1 MAFLNTIDIKYVSR
15 ANAHFSNVLLLAFE
29 LGLFSTRSFM
39 VRKDLVVIFSNFVDG
54 GAGVKSRLHPA
65 ALMMYIENTALD
77 DNLHHILNDRV
88 PSSRSPN
95 STETE
100 AESALI
106 NHVRVRPSDPALN
119 GAPQS
124 PKANNKCD
132 QVLDS
137 QKEATQLPAN
147 QFNACKAAVE
157 LEKIV
162 QVDSDAEEEE
172 EYELVQVID
181 SEPTIQ
187 ASVEEE
193 EQIIKENNEIERT
206 IEPGAGEE
214 VDCSHFFIEL
224 ADNTITD
231 SDVVVEKENSQ
242 EPQDETEE
250 EEFEYILTRVP
261 KRRTGGL
268 SQFEKEQH
276 QEQQLLDCRL
286 RNLSLVGT
294 EVKLRKADRSP
305 PTAITKERFNIRLLN
320 PEVRSLR
327 KKADIESPQYF
338 LQPGQNGVFQVN
350 HYNNFNE
357 YEDDRHCSDIEAF
370 EEVSNYNPG
379 QPNNCSRRP
388 DTSSMAFDI
397 INKLRQLLNFN
408 TSSKHQSSTQETKRK
423 RRSENW
429 SGETPGPHQIKYR
442 KVENRFPKF
451 ISQTQEDDD
460 FRFLPPSKYD
470 NKLLLNRSI
479 SAVKSKRNILE
490 MSNGRSLTSIEKPP
504 LRKSIFSA
512 PEVAQQLVKN
522 TTYADVEFSDDDE
535 DAIVVKDFD
544 EKPSCSTANRS
555 VPKMY
560 NIPINHRTEDRLKFQ
575 AKPASA
581 TPYDWR
587 TEKFWVPKLV
597 PANHM
602 SYADVCR
609 QQTRSNMTGRR
620 ATGSSICSSEAS
632 TSSSVRVLNG
642 LNHFPTNPWPSSYRS
657 ILTQERENEEREKY
671 KQLLEQV
678 MPSMYDM
685 GPSEAKSNS
694 QTDARRKRS
703 AMLVAA
709 ANSSARS
716 SPSANRR
723 SLLAVPPMIFGRP
736 QLSSTINLD
745 DDDDEDE
752 VTLTGVSNNRASVS
766 NKIKAKVPTV
776 IVDDDDVSDIIDLG
790 NDYRHT
796 LLARGKVKQQ
806 DKPTYLDLCKGYKEK
821 PKKTDLPF
829 VEPVNTLREHL
840 NASPQFKDNWLENFR
855 SKWSLRRKSRL
866 TEVQETNNMV
876 EKLAAERRAAEAEI
890 QERLRTF
897 QIVDPELLVIDDF
910 EEPVVEE
917 ELIELTQEHHTRIN
931 AAICGP
937 PDQVLVSKFNLN
949 ITRRDIHTLCGHS
962 WLNDEVINFYMNLL
976 TDRGEKKNRNGLPTV
991 YAMNTFFIPRLMQA
1005 GYSGVKRWTRK
1016 VDIFNKDILP
1026 IPVHVGGVH
1035 WCMAII
1041 HLKNRSIKYYDSM
1054 GTPNPNVLKAL
1065 EQYLKDE
1072 SMDKRKQPFDTSQF
1086 IVESVLDVPRQMN
1099 GSDCGVFSCMFAEYV
1114 TRDKDITF
1122 SQQNM
1127 EYFRQ
1132 KMILEIVQGEL
1143 LQ

>member
-1 MAFLNTIDIKYVSR
+1 
-15 ANAHFSNVLLLAFE
+15 
-29 LGLFSTRSFM
+29 
-39 VRKDLVVIFSNFVDG
+39 
-54 GAGVKSRLHPA
+54 
-65 ALMMYIENTALD
+65 MMYIENTALD

-106 NHVRVRPSDPALN
+106 THVR
-119 GAPQS
+119 
-124 PKANNKCD
+124 
-132 QVLDS
+132 
-137 QKEATQLPAN
+137 
-147 QFNACKAAVE
+147 
-157 LEKIV
+157 
-162 QVDSDAEEEE
+162 
-172 EYELVQVID
+172 
-181 SEPTIQ
+181 
-187 ASVEEE
+187 
-193 EQIIKENNEIERT
+193 ENNETEGA

-224 ADNTITD
+224 ADNISTD

-261 KRRTGGL
+261 KRRTGASTQSEG
-268 SQFEKEQH
+268 QQN

-286 RNLSLVGT
+286 RDLSLVGT
-294 EVKLRKADRSP
+294 EDKLGKTDRSA
-305 PTAITKERFNIRLLN
+305 PTAISTERFNIRLLN
-320 PEVRSLR
+320 HCAHPEVRALR
-327 KKADIESPQYF
+327 TKKDFESPQYF
-338 LQPGQNGVFQVN
+338 LQSGQNGVLQVN
-350 HYNNFNE
+350 HYNHFNE
-357 YEDDRHCSDIEAF
+357 YEGDRDCSDIETF

-379 QPNNCSRRP
+379 QPNNCSRKP
-388 DTSSMAFDI
+388 DASSMGFDI
-397 INKLRQLLNFN
+397 LNKLRQLLNFN
-408 TSSKHQSSTQETKRK
+408 TSSTHQSSTQETKRK

-429 SGETPGPHQIKYR
+429 SGETSGLHQIKYR

-451 ISQTQEDDD
+451 ISQIQEDDD

-470 NKLLLNRSI
+470 KQLLLNRTV
-479 SAVKSKRNILE
+479 SAIRSKRNILE
-490 MSNGRSLTSIEKPP
+490 MSNGRSLTSIDKPP

-512 PEVAQQLVKN
+512 PEIDQKLIKN
-522 TTYADVEFSDDDE
+522 TTYADIEFSDDDE
-535 DAIVVKDFD
+535 DPIAVKDLD

-555 VPKMY
+555 AQKVY
-560 NIPINHRTEDRLKFQ
+560 NIPINHRSEERFKFQ
-575 AKPASA
+575 AKLAHSA
-581 TPYDWR
+581 PYDWR
-587 TEKFWVPKLV
+587 TEKALVPKLL

-609 QQTRSNMTGRR
+609 QQVRGNMIGRR

-642 LNHFPTNPWPSSYRS
+642 LNHIPTTPWPSNYRS

-678 MPSMYDM
+678 MPSMYDT
-685 GPSEAKSNS
+685 GAQETKSNNLA
-694 QTDARRKRS
+694 DPRRKRS
-703 AMLVAA
+703 AMLVAT

-723 SLLAVPPMIFGRP
+723 PLGLPSMNFRRP

-745 DDDDEDE
+745 DDDDDDE
-752 VTLTGVSNNRASVS
+752 LTLAGVSNNRASVA
-766 NKIKAKVPTV
+766 NKIKAKVSTV
-776 IVDDDDVSDIIDLG
+776 IIDDVSDIIDLG
-790 NDYRHT
+790 NDDRHT
-796 LLARGKVKQQ
+796 LSARANIKQQ
-806 DKPTYLDLCKGYKEK
+806 DKPTYLDICKGYKEK
-821 PKKTDLPF
+821 PKNTDLPF
-829 VEPVNTLREHL
+829 VEPVNTLREQL
-840 NASPQFKDNWLENFR
+840 NASPKFKDNWLENFK

-866 TEVQETNNMV
+866 SEVQQTNTMV
-876 EKLAAERRAAEAEI
+876 EKFSAARRAAEAEI

-910 EEPVVEE
+910 EEPVAEA
-917 ELIELTQEHHTRIN
+917 ELIELTQEHNTRVN

-937 PDQVLVSKFNLN
+937 TDQVLVSKFNLN
-949 ITRRDIHTLCGHS
+949 ITRRDIHTLCGHN

-976 TDRGEKKNRNGLPTV
+976 TDRGEKKSKSNGLPTV

-1005 GYSGVKRWTRK
+1005 GYGGVKRWTRK
-1016 VDIFNKDILP
+1016 VDIFTKDILP
-1026 IPVHVGGVH
+1026 VPVHVGGVH

-1041 HLKNRSIKYYDSM
+1041 HLKNRTIKYYDSM

-1086 IVESVLDVPRQMN
+1086 IIESVPDVPRQMN

-1114 TRDKDITF
+1114 TRNKEITF